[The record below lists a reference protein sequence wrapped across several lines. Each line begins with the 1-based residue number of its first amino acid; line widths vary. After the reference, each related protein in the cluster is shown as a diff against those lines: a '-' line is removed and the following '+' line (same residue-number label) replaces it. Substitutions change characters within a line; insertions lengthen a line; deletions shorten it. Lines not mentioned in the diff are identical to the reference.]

1 MLRKAVFVDRHHPSL
16 SWPQIREGELRVA
29 CHLCDALQES
39 PRLREGDAAYCFH
52 CGERLYRNRP
62 HSLAHATS
70 FSTAALVFMGMTYVF
85 PFITM
90 TTGSMSTRLTLI
102 ETVAVLARETNPLVA
117 VCVFFFTIL
126 APLLL
131 MTGLLY
137 VAAPLRHGIALP
149 GAVAACRMYQ
159 RLEPWSMIEVFLL
172 GLIVSLL
179 KLGHL
184 AHVDYGMGLWALGGV
199 VLCTAAA
206 LGGIDRQELWDRL
219 EIAQRK
225 AEAA

>member
-1 MLRKAVFVDRHHPSL
+1 MDRHHPLL
-16 SWPQIREGELRVA
+16 SWPQIREGELQVA
-29 CHLCDALQES
+29 CHLCDTLQES
-39 PRLREGDAAYCFH
+39 PRLREGDAAFCCH

-62 HSLAHATS
+62 RSLARATG
-70 FSTAALVFMGMTYVF
+70 FSIAALVFMGMTYAF

-90 TTGSMSTRLTLI
+90 STGSMRTTLSLL
-102 ETVAVLARETNPLVA
+102 ETVAVLGKEANPLVA

-126 APLLL
+126 APWLLL
-131 MTGLLY
+131 SGLLY
-137 VAAPLRHGIALP
+137 VAAPLRYGLALP
-149 GAVAACRMYQ
+149 GAVAASRMYQ

-184 AHVDYGMGLWALGGV
+184 AHVEYGTGLWALGGV
-199 VLCTAAA
+199 VFCTAAA

-225 AEAA
+225 NSSEE